1 MRGTIGDRIRKL
13 RLENSLTMDDLAKRV
28 GYSSRASISRVE
40 HGETDLPLS
49 KVDEFAEALNSTPA
63 YLMGWSDDP
72 YDKATTAEDFAK
84 EMIDTT
90 PTLMDAC
97 DMAIK
102 ARDILIGLFW
112 ERSKDNGQG

>member
-1 MRGTIGDRIRKL
+1 MDSIGDRIRRLRFAAGLTLEDTGRAVGVSRQTVQRYESGIVKEIPRWRVL
-13 RLENSLTMDDLAKRV
+13 RLA
-28 GYSSRASISRVE
+28 
-40 HGETDLPLS
+40 
-49 KVDEFAEALNSTPA
+49 ALLDTTPE
-63 YLMGWSDDP
+63 YLYGDTEDP
-72 YDKATTAEDFAK
+72 QDKAKTAEDFAK
-84 EMIDTT
+84 EMIDAT